1 MIHAACL
8 KSSSALPPIRMSMP
22 AGLWR
27 PDIRVCETPTDT
39 ARRQGQLGPEL
50 VAVDDEG
57 DHFVVERLK
66 LPLRKTPT
74 QLSKISLFT
83 IRGSHAAELGHV
95 PRWSWTGARPGIDL
109 SVRYPESPRI
119 TDVRLKGTSLSK
131 SLTNAAIAPEVRPCR
146 TGFCACAHRSHLSRI
161 SPRRAS

>member
-27 PDIRVCETPTDT
+27 PDIRVCETPTT

-74 QLSKISLFT
+74 QLSKSRSSQFEVLTPQNWGMFLAG
-83 IRGSHAAELGHV
+83 RG
-95 PRWSWTGARPGIDL
+95 PAR
-109 SVRYPESPRI
+109 VQ
-119 TDVRLKGTSLSK
+119 
-131 SLTNAAIAPEVRPCR
+131 
-146 TGFCACAHRSHLSRI
+146 
-161 SPRRAS
+161 ASI